1 MPASTAR
8 TVASG
13 ALGFT
18 LDEIVELLRL
28 EKARACTETRTM
40 AARKMALVDLKL
52 TGLTAMRKALADLVQ
67 QCDKK
72 QPAKGCPLI
81 EVLEQD

>member
-1 MPASTAR
+1 
-8 TVASG
+8 
-13 ALGFT
+13 
-18 LDEIVELLRL
+18 
-28 EKARACTETRTM
+28 M